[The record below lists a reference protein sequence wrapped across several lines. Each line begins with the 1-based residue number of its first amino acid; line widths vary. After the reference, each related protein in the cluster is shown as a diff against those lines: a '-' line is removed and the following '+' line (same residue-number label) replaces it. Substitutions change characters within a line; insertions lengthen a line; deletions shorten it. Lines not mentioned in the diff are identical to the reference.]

1 MDGGDRPV
9 ADSVD
14 LMVPA
19 GQNSILRLEVL
30 IPQDAPLNTRFVLR
44 FDIDGA
50 VDEEGLPNPMMAE
63 ALVMIDKQ
71 RSMDVDVVRS
81 NNLTVQHG
89 TAAQVWV
96 NHTSTSSMMEGY
108 ALRAEQPEGWQITCN
123 KRLLNETGET
133 YTLSAGHVTPQL
145 RNHDCEI
152 LRLAGPLEGTV
163 TFTILSDDGVLSTR
177 KEMTIAFSSP
187 PSEEGYSSVVLA
199 GGGIGIVL
207 IIACLMFFLRPRVTK
222 EDVFDEVM
230 AEAPMAGPPVSQPTQ
245 ALEANE
251 PVPDE
256 TQTHTAGPPL
266 PAEGLPPGWS
276 EEQWAYYGQQYLDGT
291 L

>member
-1 MDGGDRPV
+1 
-9 ADSVD
+9 
-14 LMVPA
+14 
-19 GQNSILRLEVL
+19 
-30 IPQDAPLNTRFVLR
+30 
-44 FDIDGA
+44 
-50 VDEEGLPNPMMAE
+50 
-63 ALVMIDKQ
+63 
-71 RSMDVDVVRS
+71 
-81 NNLTVQHG
+81 
-89 TAAQVWV
+89 
-96 NHTSTSSMMEGY
+96 
-108 ALRAEQPEGWQITCN
+108 
-123 KRLLNETGET
+123 
-133 YTLSAGHVTPQL
+133 
-145 RNHDCEI
+145 
-152 LRLAGPLEGTV
+152 
-163 TFTILSDDGVLSTR
+163 
-177 KEMTIAFSSP
+177 MTIAFSSP

-230 AEAPMAGPPVSQPTQ
+230 AEATMAGPPVSQPTQ